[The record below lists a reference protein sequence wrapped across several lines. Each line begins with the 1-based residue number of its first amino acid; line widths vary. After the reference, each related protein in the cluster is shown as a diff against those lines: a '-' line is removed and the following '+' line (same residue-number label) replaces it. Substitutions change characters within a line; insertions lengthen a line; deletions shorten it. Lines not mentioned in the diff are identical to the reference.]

1 MCIEETIENLEGDFC
16 ELAYAEGDKQTIKKL
31 EKLIDKCKDT
41 INRLKSVETKNRLS
55 AEYVDG
61 CKSRLNLVIIASKN
75 RIGELRAIDAEIVSF
90 IR

>member
-16 ELAYAEGDKQTIKKL
+16 ELAYAEGDKQAIRKL
-31 EKLIDKCKDT
+31 GKLIDKCKDS
-41 INRLKSVETKNRLS
+41 INRLKSVETNNRLS
-55 AEYVDG
+55 AEYVDD

-75 RIGELRAIDAEIVSF
+75 RISELRAIDAEIVSF